1 MDMTSSME
9 ISASGMRAQGARM
22 RVIAENVANADTLPT
37 QPGQEPYRR
46 KVITFQNELDRE
58 RGIELVEVGDI
69 KQDLTTDFDARY
81 MPGHPAADERGY
93 VNTPNVNI
101 AIETMDMR
109 EAQRSYEANLNMIE
123 MSRSMMMRTV
133 DLLRD

>member
-69 KQDLTTDFDARY
+69 KQD
-81 MPGHPAADERGY
+81 
-93 VNTPNVNI
+93 
-101 AIETMDMR
+101 
-109 EAQRSYEANLNMIE
+109 
-123 MSRSMMMRTV
+123 
-133 DLLRD
+133 